1 MAFEH
6 YVKNDP
12 SCPDVLVQDYEKAQ
26 DYQEDTDDEEEVE
39 EEFDDRSGSED
50 KESEDDGIDFGL
62 PELQG
67 KTTFYCMKLMCD
79 IYNIGITFFV

>member
-12 SCPDVLVQDYEKAQ
+12 SCLDVLVQEYEKAH
-26 DYQEDTDDEEEVE
+26 DYQEDTDDDEEVDD
-39 EEFDDRSGSED
+39 EFDDRSGSED

-67 KTTFYCMKLMCD
+67 KTTF
-79 IYNIGITFFV
+79 IV